1 MLTFK
6 QFLQLPPEIRAQPS
20 KQIIEYIKSHKLE
33 EQNETNKRTRPLSS
47 VS

>member
-20 KQIIEYIKSHKLE
+20 KQIIEHIKRHKLE
-33 EQNETNKRTRPLSS
+33 EQNETNKPIRSLSA
-47 VS
+47 VK